1 MAKPKLKLRT
11 VFVHDLLSEWARQEP
26 EVADEA
32 ALIRQYYY
40 DGLVVAM
47 KVTVA
52 ESVNAE
58 GLTRAEVKEDAALKK
73 KLKVKA
79 AKA

>member
-11 VFVHDLLSEWARQEP
+11 VFVHDLLTEWARQEP

-40 DGLVVAM
+40 GGLVTAM
-47 KVTVA
+47 KVTIA
-52 ESVNAE
+52 EGVNAD
-58 GLTRAEVKEDAALKK
+58 GLTRAEVKEVAALKK
-73 KLKVKA
+73 KLRAKA